1 MARKKKIEIDEVQDS
16 APVADATSGA
26 ATAVATPTPITPAV
40 TPAGTPAVPGTP
52 TPKATPAASGKAY
65 VDPITGFAD
74 GSALANGQTE
84 LVPEVVADSGAVPP
98 VVGVP
103 AVTVAGSE
111 YQAQVTKV
119 AVAEDPADPTANDAS
134 ETAAAYFDEQALDPY
149 ERAHAGLVIPAPV
162 VP

>member
-16 APVADATSGA
+16 APVADATSGS
-26 ATAVATPTPITPAV
+26 ATASATPVVPDPTPITPTPAV
-40 TPAGTPAVPGTP
+40 TPAVPVTP
-52 TPKATPAASGKAY
+52 TPKATPAVTGKAY
-65 VDPITGFAD
+65 VDPIAGFAD
-74 GSALANGQTE
+74 GSALANGQTV
-84 LVPEVVADSGAVPP
+84 LVPEVVADAGAVPP

-119 AVAEDPADPTANDAS
+119 AQAEDPTDPTANDAS

-149 ERAHAGLVIPAPV
+149 ERANSGVVIP
-162 VP
+162 